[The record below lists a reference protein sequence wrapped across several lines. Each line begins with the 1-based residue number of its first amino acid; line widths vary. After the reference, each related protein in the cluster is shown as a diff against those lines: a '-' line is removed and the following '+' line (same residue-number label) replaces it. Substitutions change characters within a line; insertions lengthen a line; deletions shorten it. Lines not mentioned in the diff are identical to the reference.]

1 MKLVI
6 VCISLM
12 LTACA
17 GQPPKWMA
25 SYYNNQDPCQRVELL
40 HTPHYPSYCGAGSGK
55 AQYVTRD
62 YSTGR
67 YLTTTT
73 QK

>member
-1 MKLVI
+1 MKILAI
-6 VCISLM
+6 GLCLL

-25 SYYNNQDPCQRVELL
+25 TYYNNQDPCQRTELL
-40 HTPHYPSYCGAGSGK
+40 YTAQYPSYCGGASGK

-67 YLTTTT
+67 YLTSTT